1 MVRLVVALAR
11 RLHFAFPTATQSC
24 HGPVIEDEAGRVE
37 VIKALPKF
45 NWTQNSPDKA
55 GCSDECAVCLV
66 EYETGSELC
75 RLPCKHCFHRECIE
89 RWLLDAQRLK
99 KRACP
104 TCKSNPLEV
113 VEPAVH
119 GPRSSTTT
127 SAQSS
132 NVNLNDQ
139 VAEDLTGPAGPGV
152 ALT

>member
-1 MVRLVVALAR
+1 MKHSTSDPARRPATWCNICTCLAVLTRHLIARSHPRLLAR
-11 RLHFAFPTATQSC
+11 
-24 HGPVIEDEAGRVE
+24 
-37 VIKALPKF
+37 
-45 NWTQNSPDKA
+45 
-55 GCSDECAVCLV
+55 CAHPPL
-66 EYETGSELC
+66 SS
-75 RLPCKHCFHRECIE
+75 IE

-132 NVNLNDQ
+132 NVDLNDQ